1 MAGNDDGVAG
11 FSGVKKVQQLRA
23 LDVQLSCAFMKGMF
37 HNHRAAGL
45 PELARP
51 CLWMVSADTQGA
63 GPPHCHQ
70 SQPCHAPLRPRG
82 QCPPAQWEQRQDR
95 QGQNSVLCYLMT
107 IHWLTHPTF
116 CVCCVHSRPKI
127 KPQKLFSCDH
137 SVISCWKSVI
147 WDINRLKSQI
157 QLLRA
162 YGPSKM
168 LRKKYG
174 ITKNLVHHHELAG
187 K

>member
-107 IHWLTHPTF
+107 IH
-116 CVCCVHSRPKI
+116 
-127 KPQKLFSCDH
+127 
-137 SVISCWKSVI
+137 
-147 WDINRLKSQI
+147 
-157 QLLRA
+157 
-162 YGPSKM
+162 
-168 LRKKYG
+168 
-174 ITKNLVHHHELAG
+174 
-187 K
+187 